1 MEERRSSIKDTVEN
15 MEGYQRNIKERILKN
30 IKENVKSKKMLT
42 K

>member
-15 MEGYQRNIKERILKN
+15 MEEYQRNIKERILKN

>member
-15 MEGYQRNIKERILKN
+15 MEEYQRNIKERISKN